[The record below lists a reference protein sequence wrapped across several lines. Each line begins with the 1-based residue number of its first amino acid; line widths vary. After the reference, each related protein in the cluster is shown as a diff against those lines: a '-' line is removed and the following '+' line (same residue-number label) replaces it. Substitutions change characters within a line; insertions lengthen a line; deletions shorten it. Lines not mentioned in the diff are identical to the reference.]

1 MLQSASFYVEKAP
14 GAPLAD
20 ALIFEVDGAEDVA
33 GDVV

>member
-1 MLQSASFYVEKAP
+1 MGVGGRISC
-14 GAPLAD
+14 AD